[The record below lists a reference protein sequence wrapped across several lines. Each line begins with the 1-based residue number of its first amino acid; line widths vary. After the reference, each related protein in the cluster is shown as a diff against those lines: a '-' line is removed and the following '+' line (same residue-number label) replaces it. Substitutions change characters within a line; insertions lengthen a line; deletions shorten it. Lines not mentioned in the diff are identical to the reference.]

1 MSSSGWVSDIVVGA
15 LGSGVNLTTLI
26 AVNVV
31 TFLAFLS
38 LVFLLITVQDQTDIV
53 PHIIVLIFFALGE
66 LHWALGAYICM
77 ASCMEFGPCCRL
89 AAR

>member
-1 MSSSGWVSDIVVGA
+1 MSGIIARSQRNSDLLMSSSGWVSDIVVGA

-53 PHIIVLIFFALGE
+53 PHIIVLIFFALGGQ
-66 LHWALGAYICM
+66 H
-77 ASCMEFGPCCRL
+77 
-89 AAR
+89 

>member
-53 PHIIVLIFFALGE
+53 PHIIVLIFFALGGCWV
-66 LHWALGAYICM
+66 HASGRHRALCAYICM
-77 ASCMEFGPCCRL
+77 VTA
-89 AAR
+89 